1 MSCDFPADIKSLV
14 SDLVHTRLAGG
25 IPMSAA
31 SKDTQLN
38 IVLHVA
44 MPAAYLAVLGSL
56 VHPLF
61 PASPELISQCDPGSL
76 VSLT

>member
-1 MSCDFPADIKSLV
+1 MVHYNNYCDLPADTKSFV

-31 SKDTQLN
+31 RQRYIHNLAN
-38 IVLHVA
+38 IITAVHVA

-61 PASPELISQCDPGSL
+61 PASPG
-76 VSLT
+76 

>member
-1 MSCDFPADIKSLV
+1 MEPLSLLSLTVAHDTKSLV

-38 IVLHVA
+38 MWEIA
-44 MPAAYLAVLGSL
+44 T
-56 VHPLF
+56 
-61 PASPELISQCDPGSL
+61 Q
-76 VSLT
+76 